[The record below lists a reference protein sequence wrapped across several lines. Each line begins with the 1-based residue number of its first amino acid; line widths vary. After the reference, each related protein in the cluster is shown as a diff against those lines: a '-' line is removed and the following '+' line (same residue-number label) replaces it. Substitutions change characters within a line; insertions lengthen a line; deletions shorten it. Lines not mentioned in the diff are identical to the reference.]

1 MNKIQVNK
9 IANALCYLLFLISG
23 LSACIAITFTDYG
36 TNSHLFL
43 KYGFYITALLSLI
56 SYIVTKLTTVKKNKT
71 SLEV

>member
-23 LSACIAITFTDYG
+23 LCACIAITFTDYG

-43 KYGFYITALLSLI
+43 KYGLLSLI